1 MIGAIWA
8 WLTDPTSWSGTGGIG
23 ARLVEHVRYTLIVI
37 ALPAAVAIPLGLF
50 VGHTG
55 RGRWLVTGANAARA
69 VPTLGLLF
77 GLSLWLGPRLHSD
90 LAFSLP
96 SIVVLVVLAIPPILA
111 GAYAGVESVDP
122 AARDAATG
130 MGMGPGEVLR
140 RVEIPIALPL
150 LLSGLRAAP
159 MQVIATATIAAYVG
173 LGGLGRYLVD
183 GLAAGQYDVT
193 AGGAL
198 LVSGLA
204 LLVDVLWAGA
214 ARGLVSPGL
223 VASGP
228 VRPGRT
234 GKDHRARGVVTPTTA
249 QAGG

>member
-37 ALPAAVAIPLGLF
+37 ALAAAVAIPLGLF

-69 VPTLGLLF
+69 VPTLGFLF

-150 LLSGLRAAP
+150 LLSGLRAAT
-159 MQVIATATIAAYVG
+159 MQVIATAIAAYVG
-173 LGGLGRYLVD
+173 GRAGVISRR
-183 GLAAGQYDVT
+183 LAAAST
-193 AGGAL
+193 T
-198 LVSGLA
+198 SRP
-204 LLVDVLWAGA
+204 A
-214 ARGLVSPGL
+214 APSSCPVWRCSSTF
-223 VASGP
+223 SGP
-228 VRPGRT
+228 APPAGSLAPVWSPP
-234 GKDHRARGVVTPTTA
+234 AR
-249 QAGG
+249 

>member
-1 MIGAIWA
+1 M
-8 WLTDPTSWSGTGGIG
+8 
-23 ARLVEHVRYTLIVI
+23 
-37 ALPAAVAIPLGLF
+37 
-50 VGHTG
+50 
-55 RGRWLVTGANAARA
+55 
-69 VPTLGLLF
+69 
-77 GLSLWLGPRLHSD
+77 
-90 LAFSLP
+90 
-96 SIVVLVVLAIPPILA
+96 VLAIPPILA

-150 LLSGLRAAP
+150 LLSGLRAAT

-198 LVSGLA
+198 LVSDMKMA